1 MNIEKSILFLLTSK
15 EKSETETLIRRH
27 QQIRS
32 SRYISDKVTYL
43 ENYDALLREVEGLC
57 KWRDIRCGLITKS
70 ISLRCQFSRGGVGK
84 MAEE

>member
-43 ENYDALLREVEGLC
+43 ENYDALLREVEGLP
-57 KWRDIRCGLITKS
+57 
-70 ISLRCQFSRGGVGK
+70 
-84 MAEE
+84 

>member
-32 SRYISDKVTYL
+32 SRYIL
-43 ENYDALLREVEGLC
+43 
-57 KWRDIRCGLITKS
+57 TKS
-70 ISLRCQFSRGGVGK
+70 HTWKTMMHCCEKLKAYVSGETLRYK
-84 MAEE
+84 